1 MNFANTNRLA
11 IMTVKI
17 NGMRAGLAVTLTI
30 RPIDEF
36 VKSRNWDGKVPVLR
50 LFEIKNSAA

>member
-1 MNFANTNRLA
+1 MNFVNTNRLA

-30 RPIDEF
+30 RLIKDEAQRGSWMYYGTIIF
-36 VKSRNWDGKVPVLR
+36 
-50 LFEIKNSAA
+50 